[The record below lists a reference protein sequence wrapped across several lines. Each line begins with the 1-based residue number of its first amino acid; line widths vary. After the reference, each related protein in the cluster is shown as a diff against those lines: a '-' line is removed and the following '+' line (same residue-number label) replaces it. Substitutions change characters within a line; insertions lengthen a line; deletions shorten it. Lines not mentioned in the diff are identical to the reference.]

1 MNKPLIPLAA
11 TLLLLLSTA
20 LISRSFAE
28 SSDTLAIQ
36 KSSLANAASSAVAS
50 SVISTSVLPISETA
64 KLSSTDLWQRLRG
77 EFQLIHQ
84 YRDQFYRKRIN
95 EEIQWLKKHPAYL
108 KRVSRRAEPYLHY
121 VVNQM
126 VANGLPGE
134 LALLPIVESAYD
146 PFAYSPGRAAGLWQF
161 IPATGKHFELQQDW
175 WQDERRDVVESTR
188 AAIDYLSSVHRRFD
202 NDWLLALAS
211 YNAGQG
217 RISKLRRHNAKANK
231 PQDYWSLALPNET
244 KRYVPRLLAIA
255 EVINNPDK
263 YGISLHAIE
272 DAPQF
277 VSIGIGSQLDL
288 AQAAALAD
296 ISMDVL
302 YKYNPQ
308 YNRWATPPEGPHRL
322 LMPIDNAEIFT
333 SALMTL
339 TPEQRLSWKRYKIK
353 SGDTLSEIVSQFG
366 TTSKQVRLANGLKN
380 DSIRIGKI
388 LMIPVASE
396 ANQHYV
402 MSAEQRNQ
410 RLLVSGS
417 KSNRQ
422 PSYYVVKEGDSWWTI
437 SRQFSVSTSQ
447 LTKWNGKAPGDMIRP
462 GQKLVVWDK
471 KKSISKT
478 NQLTGFSREPVFRKV
493 YYQVRSGDNLSTI
506 ANRFKVKLHDLIAW
520 NKLDNQRYLKPGQQL
535 SIHVDVTRG

>member
-1 MNKPLIPLAA
+1 MNKTLISLA
-11 TLLLLLSTA
+11 TTYLLLLSIVF
-20 LISRSFAE
+20 ISRSFAE
-28 SSDTLAIQ
+28 QADTLAIQ
-36 KSSLANAASSAVAS
+36 KSSLANAASSTVAS
-50 SVISTSVLPISETA
+50 SVISTSVISSSA
-64 KLSSTDLWQRLRG
+64 NLSSTDLWQRLRG

-95 EEIQWLKKHPAYL
+95 EEIQWLKKHPSYL
-108 KRVSRRAEPYLHY
+108 KRVSQRAEPYLHY

-161 IPATGKHFELQQDW
+161 IPATGKHFKLQQDW

-217 RISKLRRHNAKANK
+217 RISKLRRHNAKADK

-255 EVINNPDK
+255 EVINDPDK

-272 DAPQF
+272 DVPQF

-322 LMPIDNAEIFT
+322 LMPIDSAETFT
-333 SALMTL
+333 SGLMAL
-339 TPEQRLSWKRYKIK
+339 TPEQRLSWKRYKVK

-380 DSIRIGKI
+380 DAIRIGKV
-388 LMIPVASE
+388 LMIPVASQE
-396 ANQHYV
+396 NQHYV

-410 RLLVSGS
+410 RLLSS
-417 KSNRQ
+417 SRKKSQQAN
-422 PSYYVVKEGDSWWTI
+422 YYIVKNGDSWWTI
-437 SRQFSVSTSQ
+437 SRKFSVSTNQ
-447 LTKWNGKAPGDMIRP
+447 LARWNGKAPGDMIRP

-471 KKSISKT
+471 KKT
-478 NQLTGFSREPVFRKV
+478 LAQNNQLSSFSREPVLRKV

-506 ANRFKVKLHDLIAW
+506 ASRFKVKLHDLIAW
-520 NKLDNQRYLKPGQQL
+520 NKLGNQRYLKPGQQL
-535 SIHVDVTRG
+535 SIHVDVTRS